1 MGIRLVCS
9 ARAWTHRWEDQIVW
23 TGGAPPRGEARRA
36 VHDEYVAAELFRQD
50 MERVGAVADIGYF
63 RPVYLVIACRAIDG
77 LAGTH
82 VVITSSRLAAV
93 PVKVD

>member
-9 ARAWTHRWEDQIVW
+9 ARAWTHRWD
-23 TGGAPPRGEARRA
+23 
-36 VHDEYVAAELFRQD
+36 VAAELFRQD